1 MMQPSETKV
10 LKFFLKVGPLVPNDG
25 SSTMFRPRL
34 EPTQRIKIEFEQR
47 KDLHNVLNHIEHE
60 LQMQNMLLP

>member
-1 MMQPSETKV
+1 M
-10 LKFFLKVGPLVPNDG
+10 PNDG